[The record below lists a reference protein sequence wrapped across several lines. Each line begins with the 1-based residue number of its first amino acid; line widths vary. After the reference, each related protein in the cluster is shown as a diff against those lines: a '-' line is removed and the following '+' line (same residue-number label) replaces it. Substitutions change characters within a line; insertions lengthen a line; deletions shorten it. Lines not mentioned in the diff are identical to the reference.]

1 MSLLRRRPPV
11 ERRSLRSY
19 TPERMLSEITLART
33 SGVSAMVG
41 EASAL
46 THSAVWAGTYL
57 YADLISTLPFAAYR
71 EVDGAPVKLRTQP
84 AIVASP
90 SLSVSPI
97 AWRTQLVVS
106 LILRGNAFGLIL
118 TRDQFG
124 FPTTIELQHPDAVRA
139 EWDEQAL
146 TKRFRIDGADVD
158 PTDVWHVAINQIPG
172 SPFGLSM
179 IEKARQAIYGGVAAA
194 TYSNEIFASGGHP
207 TAILS
212 TDAEIGA
219 DQARELQARFD
230 QRLAE
235 RRGRAMVMQ
244 GMTYTPIQISPAD
257 SQFLDASRAS
267 VQDVARFLRLPV
279 ELIGGESGSSMTYSN
294 VESRAVDLLR
304 YSIDP
309 VLVRIEE
316 ALTATL
322 PRPQYVQ
329 ANRAALLRMTTTD
342 RYAAHSIALADGWRN
357 VNEVR
362 ALEELPPIDGGNT
375 YRTPSATAVPSQE
388 PPDDDPEDDSDDGSD
403 D

>member
-1 MSLLRRRPPV
+1 MSLLRRRP
-11 ERRSLRSY
+11 ERRWGTPTAEQVIRELTLSRSG
-19 TPERMLSEITLART
+19 S
-33 SGVSAMVG
+33 VSASVT
-41 EASAL
+41 ESTAL

-57 YADLISTLPFAAYR
+57 YADLISTLPFAGYR
-71 EVDGAPVKLRTQP
+71 DVDGVPVRLRTQP
-84 AIVASP
+84 QVIVDPAV
-90 SLSVSPI
+90 SVSPI

-124 FPTTIELQHPDAVRA
+124 FPTTIELQHPDSIRV
-139 EWDEQAL
+139 EWDAETL
-146 TKRFRIDGADVD
+146 TRRIWVDGVEVD
-158 PTDVWHVAINQIPG
+158 PDDVWHVAINQIPG

-179 IEKARQAIYGGVAAA
+179 IEKARQAIYGGVAAS
-194 TYSNEIFASGGHP
+194 TYSNDIFTGGGHP
-207 TAILS
+207 SAILS
-212 TDAEIGA
+212 VNSPIEKSDAEDI
-219 DQARELQARFD
+219 QNRLD

-235 RRGRAMVMQ
+235 RRGKALVVR
-244 GMTYTPIQISPAD
+244 GELTYTPIQISPAD
-257 SQFLDASRAS
+257 SQFLDATKAS

-316 ALTATL
+316 ALSMAL
-322 PRPQYVQ
+322 PRPQYVK

-342 RYAAHSIALADGWRN
+342 RYAAHQRALADGWRN

-362 ALEELPPIDGGNT
+362 ALEELPPVDGGDT
-375 YRTPSATAVPSQE
+375 YRTPSAVPAAAPSNGVT
-388 PPDDDPEDDSDDGSD
+388 P
-403 D
+403 